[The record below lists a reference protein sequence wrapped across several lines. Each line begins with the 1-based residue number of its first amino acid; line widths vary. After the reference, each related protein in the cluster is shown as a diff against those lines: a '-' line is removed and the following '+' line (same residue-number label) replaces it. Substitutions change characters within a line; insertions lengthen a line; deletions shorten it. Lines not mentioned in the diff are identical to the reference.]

1 MTMELRQREMPLI
14 CGHRGSCGSAPEN
27 TLASFRRA
35 VDDGADM
42 VELDVRLTKDA
53 ELVVLHDRSVNR
65 TTNGRGTLRRLTLD
79 QIQSLDAGSWF
90 SKKFAGEPL
99 PTLRQVVE
107 ILPSHISLN
116 IEVKTDG
123 ERRRME
129 EPLLHL
135 LRTMDLVDRV
145 LVSSFDHQFLQ
156 RFHARDPE
164 ILIGALLSPI
174 RDMGKKP
181 SAIARRT
188 GAAVFLC
195 SIRQITKRL
204 ADDVHAHDL
213 VLGCYG
219 VNSRKQCGKAMKFHA
234 GIIISDYPKRVKS
247 YLPHSRG

>member
-1 MTMELRQREMPLI
+1 MTLELSRREMPLI

-35 VDDGADM
+35 VDDGAEM
-42 VELDVRLTKDA
+42 IELDVRLTKDA

-65 TTNGRGTLRRLTLD
+65 TTNGRGLIRRLTLHEV
-79 QIQSLDAGSWF
+79 QSLDAGSWF
-90 SKKFAGEPL
+90 SRKFTGEPL

-107 ILPSHISLN
+107 ILPPHIALN

-129 EPLLHL
+129 ELLIPLIRMLNIA
-135 LRTMDLVDRV
+135 DRV
-145 LVSSFDHQFLQ
+145 LVSSFDHRFLQ
-156 RFHARDPE
+156 RFHASDPE
-164 ILIGALLSPI
+164 ILIGALFSPI
-174 RDMGKKP
+174 RDIRKKP

-204 ADDVHAHDL
+204 ALDVHTHGR

-219 VNSRKQCGKAMKFHA
+219 VNSRKQFAKAMKFNA
-234 GIIISDYPKRVKS
+234 GIIISDYPKRVKGF
-247 YLPHSRG
+247 LPHSRS